1 MPHHFKCVPSSLFVL
16 FCDEEDLLLGAT
28 PDQPHKGLVHCD
40 GSVGGDGGERE
51 PEDHLLVLVSCKPV
65 LVGGRVTQS
74 VEREGRR
81 GGGRGGRGERM
92 VERCIHRNAWVAHT
106 THLHVESISQ
116 NSSCTSSET
125 AHTTRVRGQPSE
137 LDCVPPLLSPL
148 VTCPPT
154 ATPPP
159 PPPNLPHPTHCFPC
173 ERTPAP
179 CPQCSVQQRRWSP
192 TEPPPLAPQPHSG
205 LVRWSPCQRWHWL
218 EERWDGR
225 KRGSGTPF
233 QHI

>member
-81 GGGRGGRGERM
+81 GG
-92 VERCIHRNAWVAHT
+92 
-106 THLHVESISQ
+106 
-116 NSSCTSSET
+116 
-125 AHTTRVRGQPSE
+125 VR
-137 LDCVPPLLSPL
+137 
-148 VTCPPT
+148 
-154 ATPPP
+154 
-159 PPPNLPHPTHCFPC
+159 
-173 ERTPAP
+173 RK
-179 CPQCSVQQRRWSP
+179 
-192 TEPPPLAPQPHSG
+192 
-205 LVRWSPCQRWHWL
+205 
-218 EERWDGR
+218 GR
-225 KRGSGTPF
+225 KRRENCGKMHTQKCMGGPHHTF
-233 QHI
+233 TL